1 MLLRRPLKQ
10 KTGVR
15 RMNPNPVAKLCP
27 NLVISSAVTYAADV
41 LTINLP
47 AGSYNNGEVYGIVV
61 AQNIPAETTV
71 GSTVVITIG
80 DGAQTYP
87 LLRCNG
93 AQATVF
99 NIGTRTRYLVRVAT
113 TATGGSFRML
123 GKSCCSQQ
131 ANVLPSI
138 NGTAPAT

>member
-1 MLLRRPLKQ
+1 
-10 KTGVR
+10 
-15 RMNPNPVAKLCP
+15 MNPNPVAKLCP
-27 NLVISSAVTYAADV
+27 NLVISAAVTYADNV

-61 AQNIPAETTV
+61 AQNIPADTTV

-80 DGAQTYP
+80 TGTEAYP

-99 NIGTRTRYLVRVAT
+99 NIGTRTRYLARVAT
-113 TATGGSFRML
+113 TATGGSFKLL
-123 GKSCCSQQ
+123 GKACCSQQ

-138 NGTAPAT
+138 NGTAPTA